1 MKKYIM
7 PTINVVRIQS
17 VKVIADSLKF
27 SADRASVNGDDY
39 DKALSREDYAWDIW
53 GTAVDDEE

>member
-1 MKKYIM
+1 M
-7 PTINVVRIQS
+7 PTINVVKIQS

-39 DKALSREDYAWDIW
+39 DKALSRQDYAWDIW